1 MIILLECSEIK
12 VINQV
17 LAKGYDVEIQ
27 HRKNGLVILK
37 SEKEVCC
44 KKDNKPIH
52 QSTKKAIEETT

>member
-1 MIILLECSEIK
+1 MLECSEIK
-12 VINQV
+12 VINQI

>member
-1 MIILLECSEIK
+1 M
-12 VINQV
+12 VINQI

-44 KKDNKPIH
+44 KKDNKPN
-52 QSTKKAIEETT
+52 KKTLEKGTDETT

>member
-1 MIILLECSEIK
+1 MLECSEIK